1 MGRDPVNITR
11 LVKLND
17 QFEQAQAHSKS
28 LHRGGQTAAWHESA
42 FKSSGGPVKVPNGQ
56 TATNRATTSRATAE
70 IMDELGA
77 ARTTVLMERKA
88 RLKILLESERMMY
101 EEELNALGLAI
112 EKHAF

>member
-1 MGRDPVNITR
+1 
-11 LVKLND
+11 
-17 QFEQAQAHSKS
+17 
-28 LHRGGQTAAWHESA
+28 
-42 FKSSGGPVKVPNGQ
+42 
-56 TATNRATTSRATAE
+56 
-70 IMDELGA
+70 MDELGA